1 MSRYVLHQ
9 VLFNFKALIKLKFIV
24 PESLESRSNAHPPRK
39 NNPFTPI
46 FYALA
51 VAAGV
56 AIGYFFTFNPDFSP
70 KTIAYHGK
78 PQGNKINNLLDYIE
92 MQYVDTVNR
101 SQLENKTIMSM
112 LKSLD
117 PHSDF
122 IPASNYSAV
131 NEPLEGNFD
140 GIGVEFNIIND
151 TIRVITPIIGG
162 PSEKLG
168 IKAGDRIVKVNGK
181 NVAGIKITNKMVFE
195 TLRGKSGTT
204 VTVSVLRGNL
214 KKPIDFTITRGKI
227 PIYSIDVAYM
237 VRPGIGFIKIS
248 RFAGTTYD
256 EYLKAFNDLSRK
268 GMKKLILD
276 LRGNGGGF
284 LKTAVELADEF
295 LTDGMQIVYTE
306 GKAHPKKVYK
316 ATSRGGFETNDL
328 VVLIDEGSASASEIV
343 AGALQDNDRATI
355 VGRRS
360 FGKGLVQDQV
370 DLPDGSAVRLTI
382 ARYYTPTGRCIQKP
396 YGNNLDDYFNEEYER
411 YEHGELYTADSIKVD
426 KTKQYRTPA
435 GKIVYG
441 GGGIV
446 PDIFVSLD
454 TMKFSPI
461 VNKLYYAGT
470 LNTFAFEYTDQNR
483 SQFME
488 RYKTASDFISKFKV
502 GNNEISALKNYLEQK
517 KANNLHI
524 TGNEAGFSLIL
535 KALIGRNLFDR
546 DAYYPI
552 LYEND
557 SAILKA
563 VEVLK

>member
-1 MSRYVLHQ
+1 
-9 VLFNFKALIKLKFIV
+9 V
-24 PESLESRSNAHPPRK
+24 PEPIENYPGEKTSRK
-39 NNPFTPI
+39 INPLMPVYF
-46 FYALA
+46 ALA
-51 VAAGV
+51 LAAGIS
-56 AIGYFFTFNPDFSP
+56 IGYYFTFRSDFS
-70 KTIAYHGK
+70 GK
-78 PQGNKINNLLDYIE
+78 AMPFHSTAQGNKINNLLDYIE

-101 SQLENKTIMSM
+101 EQLENKTIVSM

-122 IPASNYSAV
+122 IPASDFSAV

-140 GIGVEFNIIND
+140 GIGIEFNIIND

-168 IKAGDRIVKVNGK
+168 IKPGDKIIKVNGK
-181 NVAGIKITNKMVFE
+181 SVAGVKVSNKQVFE
-195 TLRGKSGTT
+195 KLRGKSGSM
-204 VTVSVLRGNL
+204 VTVSILRGNI
-214 KKPIDFTITRGKI
+214 KKPIDFKIIRGKI

-237 VRPGIGFIKIS
+237 LKPGIGFIKIS

-256 EYLKAFNDLSRK
+256 EYLKAFNELTK
-268 GMKKLILD
+268 QGMKKLVLD

-295 LTDGMQIVYTE
+295 LMDGLQIVYTE
-306 GKAHPKKVYK
+306 GKAHPKKVYN
-316 ATSRGGFETNDL
+316 ATSRGGFETNGL

-355 VGRRS
+355 IGRRS
-360 FGKGLVQDQV
+360 FGKGLVQDQI

-396 YGNNLDDYFNEEYER
+396 YDKSLDAYFNEEYER
-411 YEHGELYTADSIKVD
+411 YESGELYNADSIKVD
-426 KTKQYRTPA
+426 KTKIFHTPG
-435 GKIVYG
+435 GKTVYG

-454 TMKFSPI
+454 TTKYSH
-461 VNKLYYAGT
+461 NLNRLYNTGI
-470 LNTFAFEYTDQNR
+470 LNTFAFEFTDRNR
-483 SQFME
+483 TQLLSD
-488 RYKTASDFISKFKV
+488 YKTARDFISKFTIGQK
-502 GNNEISALKNYLEQK
+502 EISALKNYLTQK
-517 KANNLHI
+517 KASSVNFN
-524 TGNEAGFSLIL
+524 GNEAGFTQIL

-552 LYEND
+552 LYQND
-557 SAILKA
+557 AAILKA
-563 VEVLK
+563 IEVLTKAKVERS